1 VATPH
6 GRHRPKLT
14 FWSLTLKPA
23 EIIAALREKDAKIIG
38 DVTDKKAEHILR
50 AAFTLIRDNV
60 VAAEKGEL
68 AFPTLGRFKVNEI
81 TKGDG
86 DAVTK
91 VRKVTYFPAKP
102 PVKEVPP
109 NETGKARA
117 ASAA

>member
-1 VATPH
+1 M
-6 GRHRPKLT
+6 
-14 FWSLTLKPA
+14 KPS

-50 AAFTLIRDNV
+50 AAFTLIRDH
-60 VAAEKGEL
+60 VATAEKGEL

-86 DAVTK
+86 EGATK

-102 PVKEVPP
+102 PVKEAQP
-109 NETGKARA
+109 NEGGKAKA